1 MINYF
6 ILFFGI
12 IQLIIA
18 FVEITMPYRSF
29 LSWKTWISCR
39 FFPFHGAALI
49 VIGFPLTV
57 YNGYLSSI
65 IFLIGLV
72 VVFTGPVILI
82 YPEKIREAFSF
93 SSETF
98 EEGSLKKIVRF
109 DAIMRMAAGIILVIS
124 FYKS

>member
-18 FVEITMPYRSF
+18 FVEILLPYKSF
-29 LSWKTWISCR
+29 LTWKAWISCR

-49 VIGFPLTV
+49 VMGFPLTI
-57 YNGYLSSI
+57 YNGYLSSL
-65 IFLIGLV
+65 IFIIGLV

-93 SSETF
+93 SSDTF
-98 EEGSLKKIVRF
+98 QEGSLKKIVRF
-109 DAIMRMAAGIILVIS
+109 DAVMRLAAGIILVIS

>member
-12 IQLIIA
+12 IQIIIA
-18 FVEITMPYRSF
+18 FVEVFMPYKSF
-29 LSWKTWISCR
+29 LTWKVWISCR
-39 FFPFHGAALI
+39 YFPLHGAALI
-49 VIGFPLTV
+49 AAGLPLTA

-65 IFLIGLV
+65 IFFIGIV
-72 VVFTGPVILI
+72 VVFTGPVILL

-93 SSETF
+93 SSETLG
-98 EEGSLKKIVRF
+98 ENGVKKIVRF
-109 DAIMRMAAGIILVIS
+109 DALMRLAAGMILLVS